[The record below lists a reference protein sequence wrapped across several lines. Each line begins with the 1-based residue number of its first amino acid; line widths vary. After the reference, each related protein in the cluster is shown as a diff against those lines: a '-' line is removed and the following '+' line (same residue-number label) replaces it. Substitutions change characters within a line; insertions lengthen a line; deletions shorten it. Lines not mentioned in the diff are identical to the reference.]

1 MSPMPDAT
9 ILLPELLLRAW
20 DRGPEAGMAVL
31 VQGGRIAAIDA
42 SAALGALAPEAE
54 TIDLAGSILMPGLVN
69 AHQHGR
75 GVSQIQLGYPDR
87 RLELWMA
94 QRRSRRPPD
103 FSAVTLLAAAE
114 MLKNGVTCAVHADL
128 AYGTGDYEAEL
139 RGAAAGYAAAGLRST
154 IAVGVLDQ
162 GAIVFPQAEEAGFL
176 AGLPEAA
183 AQRLRA
189 LAAIPPYAPDWPATV
204 AMMGRLEADYAGD
217 GLVRFCYGPSGPQW
231 VSDGLFAAVAEDA
244 ARRGAILHIHALETV
259 AQFEACRRLYPQG
272 TVRHLR
278 SLGAVGPRTV
288 FAHGVFLT
296 DDDIAVLAEADA
308 MVATNPGSNLRLCDA
323 TARVSALVA
332 AGVRVGVGSD
342 NTTLMD
348 DEDLFSEAR
357 LASRLVGRRTWS
369 SPDRPTGPQ
378 VLKMLTVDGAAAAG
392 WAGEVGRIA
401 EGWRADLVAMSL
413 ARVRTPYLD
422 PDMPLAEALVARGR
436 GADVTMTMVAGRV
449 LFRDGRFPHLDHA
462 AIAEAA
468 GTAAAAARLP
478 AEPGDVALTELLRP
492 RLADF
497 YASLTAAT
505 RFPDELS

>member
-1 MSPMPDAT
+1 MPDGT
-9 ILLPELLLRAW
+9 ILLPEIVLRAW
-20 DRGPEAGMAVL
+20 DAEPEVGIAVF
-31 VQGGRIAAIDA
+31 VRDGRIAAIDTPA
-42 SAALGALAPEAE
+42 SLAALAPAAE
-54 TIDLAGSILMPGLVN
+54 TIDLGDAILMPGFVN

-75 GVSQIQLGYPDR
+75 GISQIQLGYPDR

-103 FSAVTLLAAAE
+103 FAAVTLLAAAG
-114 MLKNGVTCAVHADL
+114 MLRNGVTCAVHADL

-154 IAVGVLDQ
+154 VAVGVMDQ

-176 AGLPEAA
+176 AGLPEHARR
-183 AQRLRA
+183 RLGD
-189 LAAIPPYAPDWPATV
+189 LAAVPPYAPDWPATA
-204 AMMGRLEADYAGD
+204 AMMDRLEAAYAD
-217 GLVRFCYGPSGPQW
+217 DDLVRFCYGPSGPQW
-231 VSDGLFAAVAEDA
+231 VTDALFAAVAEDA
-244 ARRGAILHIHALETV
+244 GRRGAVLHIHALETV

-296 DDDIAVLAEADA
+296 DDDIAVLAEEGA

-323 TARVSALVA
+323 TARVPALVA
-332 AGVRVGVGSD
+332 AGVRVAVGSD

-357 LASRLVGRRTWS
+357 LAGRLQGRRTWS
-369 SPDRPTGPQ
+369 SPDRTTGPQ

-392 WAGEVGRIA
+392 WPDAIGRIA
-401 EGWRADLVAMSL
+401 PGWRADLTAMSL
-413 ARVRTPYLD
+413 ARTREPYLD
-422 PDMPLAEALVARGR
+422 REMPLVEAMVARGR
-436 GADVTMTMVAGRV
+436 GMDVRMTMVAGRI
-449 LFRDGRFPHLDHA
+449 LFRDGRFPHLDYA

-468 GTAAAAARLP
+468 GSAAAAARLP
-478 AEPGDVALTELLRP
+478 AEPGDIALTEFLRP
-492 RLADF
+492 KLADF
-497 YASLTAAT
+497 YASLTAGT